1 MTTSS
6 NCKLLVTLSVTRLLE
21 SQEIGVISCVIG
33 VPSYVA
39 NVNVGGS
46 NPLTRFT
53 ELTRFESLNL
63 ALVWGFLFD
72 FRHFIL

>member
-1 MTTSS
+1 MITANQHLCGCSS
-6 NCKLLVTLSVTRLLE
+6 AAERH
-21 SQEIGVISCVIG
+21 
-33 VPSYVA
+33 VA